1 MIHHMCS
8 SENEVP
14 WNPMVCDII
23 FSFQWTILGFFMWE
37 KQCHKPLDHPPSS
50 PQSPFL
56 FIGGIVWLNRW
67 PFPVMAGWKMFMAN
81 FTPIFRHQSMAPC
94 RTPAPTRPGPS
105 WARPRS
111 PCDSPGPAES
121 EALLFRPE
129 GRGWKWNGNLE
140 ERCVMIVLNEY

>member
-1 MIHHMCS
+1 MIHHMRS

-23 FSFQWTILGFFMWE
+23 FSLQWTILVFFMWE

-67 PFPVMAGWKMFMAN
+67 PFPVMAADCRQ
-81 FTPIFRHQSMAPC
+81 IRHGGGLAKLPTQQPNHPQVQGKFGNRPC
-94 RTPAPTRPGPS
+94 ASFYIGYDFICNRIQILQNLCWIV
-105 WARPRS
+105 WAMEQQLSSSRWM
-111 PCDSPGPAES
+111 C
-121 EALLFRPE
+121 
-129 GRGWKWNGNLE
+129 
-140 ERCVMIVLNEY
+140 